1 MPLQWHNQ
9 LRPSFKGGSWKLRLW
24 SVSASLAFQH
34 LGESVTD
41 AVVSLLQVFH
51 AALAVALLIPAVM
64 HHDEADIKALAEVKE
79 MVSFLP
85 RPALIMQML
94 LVLQVR
100 IHRNIHNLSKKIHRH
115 MKKRGYGPAITSL
128 LVLT

>member
-1 MPLQWHNQ
+1 M
-9 LRPSFKGGSWKLRLW
+9 RLW
-24 SVSASLAFQH
+24 SGSASVAFQH

-64 HHDEADIKALAEVKE
+64 HHNEADIKALAEVKE

-85 RPALIMQML
+85 RPALIVQML

-100 IHRNIHNLSKKIHRH
+100 IHRNIHNLSTTTTTKKPIHDN
-115 MKKRGYGPAITSL
+115 KRL
-128 LVLT
+128 LHSNH